1 MNQRGGNDDYVQ
13 PYIRKKKKELE
24 QNVEKLE
31 YVQIYKNICDKIEKS
46 SIDDKEKS
54 FFIYNFYKEIKEM
67 TNSIIENFLK
77 LNPVLFIGVEFPRT
91 LHYKDRVDPNVMFE
105 KASSLP
111 KPDGYIRIQNKELH
125 NKVNDSIKLKIPGN
139 DKKNKC
145 ICFNANHRSYF
156 GNNPKTLDIVDDPII
171 GIDTLIK
178 QINDTDT
185 TINNVMGLKFALGTS
200 GTGKTFRLFG
210 DSKTNSPGIITKVYE
225 KAKGDKKV
233 SYLLFYGRR
242 KKQDDEGNPNTKEFK
257 EYLFN
262 FKNFGGMVAENG
274 NGGCK
279 ISCYKQENF
288 SEDLN
293 PNNFENFYDKLM
305 SRKITKIAEVTV
317 TIGNKNVT
325 GNTGHDILKFL
336 RGEIDKIS
344 NTLAGDSKIF
354 SDFNELCKSDDI
366 YEQVGEDQLVNYFE
380 GNLSRQRKLYS
391 VLPTM
396 NNIESS
402 RGHTLV
408 LLKLKIGNHDR
419 YYPLVDMAGTE
430 NPKDMQRFNDK
441 FAQESKL
448 DFVKTIQKL
457 NFDKDYHQKQD
468 KSGKFNSLKEVK
480 NEPTNFKQGG
490 TSIQYSIDDKQLK
503 EKIINEGY
511 YINHTI
517 ASLVLTIMFI
527 SNLIKLPKKNRGDNL
542 NKYKTYLEGDKI
554 YNNTHT
560 CDIMEGG
567 PISTGD
573 SNPELN
579 STYES
584 IKATLNDNYFNH
596 AEVLATPGQKGGN
609 RNNENIFNFNDF
621 LKQTINGQYGGS
633 GSGSVIKEQCGEKIS
648 HFKDSGLVDPSK
660 SQTKFLGNFNSPPT
674 QKLYESLL
682 KNGSLWMQFIF
693 SFLFWNSLTD
703 SAAINK
709 LENII
714 DTGIDASTGLCVAS
728 DYNEISEIKEI
739 FNKNSPGSKLNIK
752 HISKPLP
759 ITENSQIRTLI
770 TDGNIL
776 TTFDNNTYNNIKIKI
791 EPQSLT
797 MYKLPIM
804 DNERI
809 VYQCFPKNPK
819 LNGDFEFLDK
829 QVGFNALNG
838 VFNQLKMNYK
848 NRSYFMFNNLFGGTE
863 RNRGLFNTPNYA
875 TYGIFIGSQDGKKIS
890 CIHNLFNS
898 VIKIFYNNQQ
908 LDEEDFKNLQ
918 YIECLIL
925 NKFMNELSKDIAK
938 QATDRGE
945 EDKAVILNEIKT
957 KILDKI
963 NTVKLTNITINRQR
977 EKITGEYF
985 FGRHMGK
992 VNSDDYDLYE
1002 LNKRNESST
1011 TKVFMH
1017 PTDIIKNYATTTQ
1030 EQPTSRVD
1038 GGTIIFNNKY
1048 YPLLKSRKVD
1058 NKYFFYPT
1066 EKIDVLKN
1074 IFYKDEINKIS
1085 RNIDKLSKLIPI
1097 FFAQYTELINMGE
1110 QYKIP
1115 GITSFDTSFFNK
1127 YFTQVSKGF
1136 PRYFQLYDENNQ
1148 VRALY
1153 DIFMFVIA
1161 YFEKLKIDWINKY
1174 NNKYES
1180 EEQSNQQ
1187 FKKIYDIINS
1197 LKNSSTTDSSN
1208 ISKKNKLLCFL
1219 YVLMGFKKV
1228 EKLLEND
1235 TKKLNPENEELVTN
1249 SPEIKPDY
1257 ITFLNK
1263 HVFQGIDISPPGL
1276 VPDDGTDDE
1285 LVETQGDGTEV
1296 ISREIAYNKFKIDG
1310 GDSRIQLNNK
1320 KINKLIELNTIVQ
1333 IKDKINIKSLL
1344 TILKINNYFNKT
1356 GFVNDAN
1363 LEVTQP
1369 GSTKYKNN
1377 LKRFSDGDI
1386 NVAQIRIL
1394 RLFTGQDIPNKYEGE
1409 LEVAKLAEEIF
1420 ESSYILDE
1428 RNKPCN
1434 QYKN

>member
-1 MNQRGGNDDYVQ
+1 MNQRGGNEGYVQ

-31 YVQIYKNICDKIEKS
+31 NVQLYKNICDKIEKS
-46 SIDDKEKS
+46 SIDDKQKS

-125 NKVNDSIKLKIPGN
+125 DKVDESIKVNIPGA

-171 GIDTLIK
+171 GIETLIN

-225 KAKGDKKV
+225 KATGNKKV
-233 SYLLFYGRR
+233 SYLLFYGR
-242 KKQDDEGNPNTKEFK
+242 KTKGNSAKTFN

-262 FKNFGGMVAENG
+262 FKNVDGMVAENG
-274 NGGCK
+274 KGKCK
-279 ISCYKQENF
+279 ISCYEQEEF
-288 SEDLN
+288 RQDLE

-317 TIGNKNVT
+317 TIGNNNVT

-336 RGEIDKIS
+336 RGEIDKINDTIS
-344 NTLAGDSKIF
+344 TSSDPKIF
-354 SDFNELCKSDDI
+354 SDFNDLCKSDDI
-366 YEQVGEDQLVNYFE
+366 YEGVRQEELVNYFE

-408 LLKLKIGNHDR
+408 LLKLNIEKHDR

-430 NPKDMQRFNDK
+430 NPKDMQRFNDGFTQVPGK
-441 FAQESKL
+441 FVE
-448 DFVKTIQKL
+448 TIQKL

-490 TSIQYSIDDKQLK
+490 TSIQYDIDDEQLK
-503 EKIINEGY
+503 AKIINEGY

-527 SNLIKLPKKNRGDNL
+527 SNLIKLPKKNRGDDL
-542 NKYKTYLEGDKI
+542 KKYKTPDPDDMKYDNIPKC
-554 YNNTHT
+554 H
-560 CDIMEGG
+560 IMEGKT
-567 PISTGD
+567 ISTGT

-579 STYES
+579 STYKS
-584 IKATLNDNYFNH
+584 IKDTLNINYFNH
-596 AEVLATPGQKGGN
+596 DEVLAAPGQEGGN

-648 HFKDSGLVDPSK
+648 HFADSGLNDPSK
-660 SQTKFLGNFNSPPT
+660 SQTKFLGNFNSTPT

-682 KNGSLWMQFIF
+682 QNGSLWMQFIF

-714 DTGIDASTGLCVAS
+714 DKGIDAATGLCDAS

-739 FNKNSPGSKLNIK
+739 FNENSPGSKLNIK

-759 ITENSQIRTLI
+759 ITDSENSQIETFI

-797 MYKLPIM
+797 MYRE
-804 DNERI
+804 DEI
-809 VYQCFPKNPK
+809 VYRCFPKEPNLK
-819 LNGDFEFLDK
+819 DDFAHLED
-829 QVGFNALNG
+829 QRGFSALND
-838 VFNQLKMNYK
+838 VFSKLKNDYNK
-848 NRSYFMFNNLFGGTE
+848 QSYFMFNNLFNGD
-863 RNRGLFNTPNYA
+863 GLFNTDRYA
-875 TYGIFIGSQDGKKIS
+875 IYGIFIDQEQEQEQEQQQQSSKKIS

-898 VIKIFYNNQQ
+898 VIKIFYNSQKLN
-908 LDEEDFKNLQ
+908 ESDFKNLQ

-925 NKFMNELSKDIAK
+925 NKFMNELSKDIAEE
-938 QATDRGE
+938 ATERGE
-945 EDKAVILNEIKT
+945 EDTAVILNEIKT

-963 NTVKLTNITINRQR
+963 NTGTINDNPDVRD
-977 EKITGEYF
+977 GEYF
-985 FGRHMGK
+985 FGRHTDEI
-992 VNSDDYDLYE
+992 NSNYYDLYE
-1002 LNKRNESST
+1002 LNKRNESSPPP
-1011 TKVFMH
+1011 KVFMH
-1017 PTDIIKNYATTTQ
+1017 PEKLIKRYATT
-1030 EQPTSRVD
+1030 EGAQPTGNLGD
-1038 GGTIIFNNKY
+1038 LDNLGELGQEGTITFNNKY
-1048 YPLLKSRKVD
+1048 YPLLSSKSNR
-1058 NKYFFYPT
+1058 NNNFFYPKD
-1066 EKIDVLKN
+1066 KIDELKN
-1074 IFYKDEINKIS
+1074 IFYEDKIEGIS
-1085 RNIDKLSKLIPI
+1085 TDIEKLSKLIPI
-1097 FFAQYTELINMGE
+1097 FFAQYENLINMHSG
-1110 QYKIP
+1110 
-1115 GITSFDTSFFNK
+1115 DTEFFNE
-1127 YFTQVSKGF
+1127 YFTEVVRLPG
-1136 PRYFQLYDENNQ
+1136 YFSTYYNHNSQT
-1148 VRALY
+1148 RALY

-1174 NNKYES
+1174 NVKYPQNKTPPTKPTN
-1180 EEQSNQQ
+1180 EQFIN
-1187 FKKIYDIINS
+1187 IYNIINS
-1197 LKNSSTTDSSN
+1197 LKYSSETDSSD
-1208 ISKKNKLLCFL
+1208 ISNKEKLLCFL
-1219 YVLMGFKKV
+1219 YVLMGFEKV
-1228 EKLLEND
+1228 EKLLED
-1235 TKKLNPENEELVTN
+1235 TEKLDPESEESEELVTN
-1249 SPEIKPDY
+1249 SPEITSDY

-1276 VPDDGTDDE
+1276 VPDNVNEEG
-1285 LVETQGDGTEV
+1285 
-1296 ISREIAYNKFKIDG
+1296 SREIEYNKFKIAG
-1310 GDSRIQLNNK
+1310 ESSIRLNNK
-1320 KINKLIELNTIVQ
+1320 KINNLIELNKIVQ

-1344 TILKINNYFNKT
+1344 TILKINNYFNQD
-1356 GFVNDAN
+1356 GFVEVGN
-1363 LEVTQP
+1363 LQVTQP

-1434 QYKN
+1434 QYKIE